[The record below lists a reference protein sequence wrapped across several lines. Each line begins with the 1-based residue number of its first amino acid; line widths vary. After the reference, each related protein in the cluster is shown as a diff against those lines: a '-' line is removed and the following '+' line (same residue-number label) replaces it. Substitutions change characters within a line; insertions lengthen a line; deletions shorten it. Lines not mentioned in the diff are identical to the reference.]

1 MSKLSEKGQF
11 RPIQSV
17 LTAPNYRPGIIK
29 TNWYADLGRYT
40 QVGRHVDRLKKVDIG
55 RQPLV
60 GNDRNVQI
68 HSLPWVD
75 GQGQE

>member
-1 MSKLSEKGQF
+1 MSKLSERGQF

-40 QVGRHVDRLKKVDIG
+40 
-55 RQPLV
+55 
-60 GNDRNVQI
+60 
-68 HSLPWVD
+68 
-75 GQGQE
+75 

>member
-29 TNWYADLGRYT
+29 TNWYVILLY
-40 QVGRHVDRLKKVDIG
+40 LKNYDF
-55 RQPLV
+55 P
-60 GNDRNVQI
+60 
-68 HSLPWVD
+68 
-75 GQGQE
+75 